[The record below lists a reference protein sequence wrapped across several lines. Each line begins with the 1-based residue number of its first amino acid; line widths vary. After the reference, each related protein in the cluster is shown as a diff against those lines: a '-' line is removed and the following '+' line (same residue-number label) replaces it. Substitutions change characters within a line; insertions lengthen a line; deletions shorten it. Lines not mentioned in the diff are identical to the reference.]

1 MYACLFLDVCYF
13 GDTIKNIIL
22 LVLFFLFPHR
32 NLSVRKLFHSFGFEQ
47 LCIIF
52 QVVHLQFILKLAIN
66 IRHCSFHCYVF
77 HPMKKINK
85 KLQKFAR
92 FLQVKGLFFYTTYSD
107 SVHCEIWFSS
117 FIEANIYMWPGEHSG
132 VKIMWLLQEITEP

>member
-32 NLSVRKLFHSFGFEQ
+32 NLSVRNLFHSFGFEQ

-77 HPMKKINK
+77 HPMKK
-85 KLQKFAR
+85 KLTKSYKN
-92 FLQVKGLFFYTTYSD
+92 LQDFSKSKAFSFTLLTVTQYTVKSD
-107 SVHCEIWFSS
+107 FPLS
-117 FIEANIYMWPGEHSG
+117 
-132 VKIMWLLQEITEP
+132 